1 MWRLSRAEE
10 ITSEVRRLV
19 LTCKAMEAQLQQS
32 IPKKT
37 HEEVVRS
44 MQATIDDLG
53 AQVADL
59 KTEIQHSSS
68 LRETISGL
76 GNQLVSQNDTIS
88 SLTRTVGDLN
98 QVIDSQKASIAE
110 LSTKLSQSTVPSS
123 LYDQTVSRL
132 RELQERVQNMVERT
146 DYASL
151 QRKCDELSES
161 MKSMV
166 PREEYSNLQT
176 MLANSVPKTN
186 FEALQATLSQY
197 VPREQLAA
205 SEARV
210 NELEFK
216 MQNYVPRADYDE
228 LTAKIRLLTREFSSI
243 TNMALAETT
252 ETTEQTARP
261 EIAEIQSNLSDIKGA
276 EDTGAQTLNTV
287 DATRGFV
294 FSNTEFCATT
304 PSEFL
309 QDLEQA
315 PIESIENHS
324 RSGDFERWFKDV
336 IADSTTAEALRSV
349 RESNCAGDDLRTK
362 LVAVIAPRYKLV
374 TN

>member
-1 MWRLSRAEE
+1 MSRAEE

-19 LTCKAMEAQLQQS
+19 LTCRAMEAQLQQS

-37 HEEVVRS
+37 HQEVVAN

-53 AQVADL
+53 TQVTNL
-59 KTEIQHSSS
+59 KTEIQNASS
-68 LRETISGL
+68 LKETISGL
-76 GNQLVSQNDTIS
+76 SNQLVSQNETIS
-88 SLTRTVGDLN
+88 SLTSTLAGLN

-110 LSTKLSQSTVPSS
+110 LSTRLSQTTVPSA
-123 LYDQTVSRL
+123 LYDQTVSKMG
-132 RELQERVQNMVERT
+132 ELQERVHGMVEKT
-146 DYASL
+146 EYTSL
-151 QRKCDELSES
+151 QTKCHELSES

-176 MLANSVPKTN
+176 LLANSVPREN

-205 SEARV
+205 SEARA
-210 NELEFK
+210 NEFEAR
-216 MQNYVPRADYDE
+216 MQNYVPRSDYEE

-243 TNMALAETT
+243 TKLAPVETT
-252 ETTEQTARP
+252 ETTEQAPRP
-261 EIAEIQSNLSDIKGA
+261 EITEIQSNLSDIKGA
-276 EDTGAQTLNTV
+276 EDTGAQTLRTV
-287 DATRGFV
+287 EASQGFV
-294 FSNTEFCATT
+294 FSNTELRATT
-304 PSEFL
+304 PIEFL

-315 PIESIENHS
+315 PIDSIENHS

-336 IADSTTAEALRSV
+336 IADDTTAEALRSV
-349 RESNCAGDDLRTK
+349 RESNCSGDDLRTK

-374 TN
+374 AN